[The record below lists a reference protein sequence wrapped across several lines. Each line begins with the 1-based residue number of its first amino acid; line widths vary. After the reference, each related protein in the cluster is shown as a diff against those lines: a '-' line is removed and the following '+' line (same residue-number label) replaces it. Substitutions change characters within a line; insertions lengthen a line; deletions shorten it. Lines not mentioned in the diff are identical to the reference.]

1 MKYIVKKLF
10 TLIITLLFISFL
22 AFSAFDI
29 IGDPVTTLLGTN
41 ATPQAIATMRES
53 MGLNRPLPVRYLE
66 WLGQMVS
73 GNFGTSHIYKMPVAE
88 MIGDKIIITF
98 SLTLF
103 SFLLMTALSLPLGIC
118 SADREGSLFDRI
130 LTITNQVIMSIPPFF
145 IGILLTVLFGIVLR
159 AFSPGNFVSF
169 RTSPGDFILYLFF
182 PALSLAIPRV
192 AMTAKMLRSSILSQM
207 EQDYIRTAISRG
219 NTRRSA
225 LWRHA
230 LRGAM
235 LPVISFI
242 AVSMAEI
249 VAGGIIIEQIF
260 AVPGIGRLLL
270 SSVSS
275 RDFPVVLAI
284 VVILALWVML
294 VNFVADILYQC
305 IDPRIRL

>member
-1 MKYIVKKLF
+1 MKYIVKKLI

-41 ATPQAIATMRES
+41 ATPEAAEAMRES
-53 MGLNRPLPVRYLE
+53 LGLSRPLPIRYLE
-66 WLGQMVS
+66 WLGQMLS
-73 GNFGTSHIYKMPVAE
+73 GNFGTSYIYKMPVTE

-103 SFLLMTALSLPLGIC
+103 SFFLMAALSIPLGIC
-118 SADREGSLFDRI
+118 SAGREGSSFDRL
-130 LTITNQVIMSIPPFF
+130 LTVTNQVIMSIPPFF
-145 IGILLTVLFGIVLR
+145 IGILLTVFFGLVLR
-159 AFSPGNFVSF
+159 AFSPGSFVSF
-169 RTSPGDFILYLFF
+169 RTSPSDFIFYLFF
-182 PALSLAIPRV
+182 PALSLAIPRI

-219 NTRRSA
+219 NTRTSA

-294 VNFVADILYQC
+294 VNFIADILYQC